1 MLVRQEA
8 RTCGDKACHPEPIR
22 CAQGK
27 LREGAGSPDAE
38 ILRCAQ
44 DDSRRH
50 RQPVNLCRKAGYL
63 ILRCVVISYI
73 IICTPLRYNLVGHF
87 GINNCYT

>member
-1 MLVRQEA
+1 MNV
-8 RTCGDKACHPEPIR
+8 PEKCDNVPEDF
-22 CAQGK
+22 G
-27 LREGAGSPDAE
+27 
-38 ILRCAQ
+38 
-44 DDSRRH
+44 RH
-50 RQPVNLCRKAGYL
+50 LQPVNLCRKAGYL

>member
-8 RTCGDKACHPEPIR
+8 RACGDNACHPER
-22 CAQGK
+22 S
-27 LREGAGSPDAE
+27 EGAGSPDAE
-38 ILRCAQ
+38 SLRCTQ

>member
-1 MLVRQEA
+1 MPVRQEA
-8 RTCGDKACHPEPIR
+8 RTCGDNACHPER
-22 CAQGK
+22 S
-27 LREGAGSPDAE
+27 EGAGSPDAE
-38 ILRCAQ
+38 ILSAAK